1 MRRHRLWIPIGV
13 ASLAA
18 VIGGVVWFLARR
30 SLSEADNWAS
40 VGGLVLSLA
49 VGVPGLV
56 VSVVALR
63 VAQRPGESRPLEE
76 FADALVAEYRRERG
90 VRDVNDLL
98 PVRWHGGR
106 VDAAADAFRLLDRSR
121 LVILGEPG
129 AGKTVVALELALGL
143 LSERDRGDRVPVI
156 LPVASWNPIDET
168 PQTWMERRLI
178 ELYPALGTTH
188 ANGTLASHWIWHEML
203 LPVFDGLDE
212 MAEPARAVALDSL
225 NRWLLRS
232 EPLVVT
238 CRTDDYHRLLA
249 GDVLPLADATV
260 VELAPLG
267 IDDVLAYLRG
277 ATPPPSRAKWDG
289 FATTGPAA
297 EALSTPLMAGLAR
310 ASYSRTSTDPAR
322 LSEFTTRAD
331 AEEHLLAGYVPALY
345 GDDERALRSL
355 RTLAWLLERRG
366 TQQLLWWHIPLVTH
380 RVAFLSVVTGLFV
393 LIGLVNEV
401 FVPFPIM
408 RRYTVVIGLAVGLAL
423 IATGRQSSPPSRT
436 RVRLRTM
443 PDDWSSGMV
452 RSMAI
457 GVAGSLAAGFGFG
470 LVYSYVSLV
479 SGGVPAFAEGL
490 EVGASIALVSV
501 VPMCLAMLLTA
512 PADIAGAITP
522 RSTLRADR
530 TRTLL
535 VSLAAAASVG
545 VLVWFQV
552 APWVGVFVG
561 PALGVTLWLL
571 SAWGALT
578 VARLALLLRWPVR
591 LTPRVMTFLEDAH
604 RRGVFRQI
612 GTAYHFRHQRLQQHL
627 ARTHPHQA
635 DSMSTDLRSS
645 ALVRVG
651 YLGALTGAAV
661 TALYVYVV
669 AFDRL
674 SETELTR
681 LLPLW
686 LLPALFGS
694 FGVFAEAV
702 LVRRPHLLRQRN
714 ALPLVLAA
722 TACLLVVVQW
732 FMAAV
737 FPGL

>member
-1 MRRHRLWIPIGV
+1 M
-13 ASLAA
+13 ASLVA
-18 VIGGVVWFLARR
+18 VIGGVVWFLAQR
-30 SLSEADNWAS
+30 SLAEADNWAS

-63 VAQRPGESRPLEE
+63 VARSPGESRPLEE

-90 VRDVNDLL
+90 FRDVNDLL
-98 PVRWHGGR
+98 PVRWQGGR
-106 VDAAADAFRLLDRSR
+106 VDAAAEAFRLLDHSR

-143 LSERDRGDRVPVI
+143 LDERERGDRVPVI
-156 LPVASWNPIDET
+156 LPVASWNPIEET
-168 PQTWMERRLI
+168 PQAWVQRRLV
-178 ELYPALGTTH
+178 ELYPALGATH
-188 ANGTLASHWIWHEML
+188 ATSTFAAHWVWHEML

-225 NRWLLRS
+225 NRWLPRS
-232 EPLVVT
+232 EPLVLT
-238 CRTDDYHRLLA
+238 CRTDDYRRLLA
-249 GDVLPLADATV
+249 GDVLPLADAAV

-267 IDDVLAYLRG
+267 IEEVLAYLRD

-289 FATTGPAA
+289 FTTTGPAA

-310 ASYSRTSTDPAR
+310 ASYSRTSADPAR
-322 LSEFTTRAD
+322 LDGFSTRAD
-331 AEEHLLAGYVPALY
+331 VEEHLLAGYVPALY

-355 RTLAWLLERRG
+355 RSLAWLLERRG
-366 TQQLLWWHIPLVTH
+366 TQQLLWWHIPLITH
-380 RVAFLSVVTGLFV
+380 RVAFLAVVTGLFV
-393 LIGLVNEV
+393 LIGLLNEV
-401 FVPFPIM
+401 FVPLPIM
-408 RRYTVVIGLAVGLAL
+408 RRYPVVVGLAVGLAL

-436 RVRLRTM
+436 RVGLRTT
-443 PDDWSSGMV
+443 PGDWPSAA

-457 GVAGSLAAGFGFG
+457 GFAGSLAAGFGFG

-479 SGGVPAFAEGL
+479 TGGVPAFAEGL

-501 VPMCLAMLLTA
+501 VPLCLAMLLTA

-535 VSLAAAASVG
+535 VSLTAAASVG

-552 APWVGVFVG
+552 APWVGVFIG

-578 VARLALLLRWPVR
+578 VARVALLLRWPIR
-591 LTPRVMTFLEDAH
+591 LNPRVMTFLEDAH
-604 RRGVFRQI
+604 RRGVFRQT

-627 ARTHPHQA
+627 ARTHPYRG
-635 DSMSTDLRSS
+635 DSPSTDLRWST
-645 ALVRVG
+645 LLRVG
-651 YLGALTGAAV
+651 YLSALAGAAV
-661 TALYVYVV
+661 TVLYAYVV
-669 AFDRL
+669 AFDSL

-681 LLPLW
+681 LMPLW

-694 FGVFAEAV
+694 FGVLAEAV
-702 LVRRPHLLRQRN
+702 VTRRPHLLRQRR